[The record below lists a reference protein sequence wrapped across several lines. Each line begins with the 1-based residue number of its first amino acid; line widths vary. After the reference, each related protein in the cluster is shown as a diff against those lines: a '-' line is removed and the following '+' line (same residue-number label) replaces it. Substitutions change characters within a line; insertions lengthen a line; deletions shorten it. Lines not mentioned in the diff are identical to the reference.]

1 MLRKKASMLSLCLLA
16 LGFTGNALAD
26 MAQEQ
31 EQALITLVA
40 MEQVCDKT
48 TPGKKSD
55 VENAMATDSSLDE
68 ATKAEVR
75 RIKADPAYKFKVS
88 AMATDLM
95 YSPIR
100 DLVTKDLCNK
110 Y

>member
-1 MLRKKASMLSLCLLA
+1 MLRKKMSMLSLCLVCLGLA
-16 LGFTGNALAD
+16 GNALAGT
-26 MAQEQ
+26 AEEQ
-31 EQALITLVA
+31 EQALIVLVA
-40 MEQVCDKT
+40 MEQVCDKA

-55 VENAMATDSSLDE
+55 VENVMATDSTLDE

-95 YSPIR
+95 YSAVG
-100 DLVTKDLCNK
+100 DLAAKDLCNK